1 MLMLVI
7 VLASTSV
14 PRLVYAST
22 SEIFDANDTTPAY
35 LDIVHAKVTDQ
46 VGTGQI
52 SFMMELA
59 EAVPN
64 PPETG
69 TFVAYNWQLDTD
81 PSLAGIEFIIVVRWL
96 YDHWETYVL
105 DQRAFN
111 QGTGD
116 LVQVFLTDEVAFH
129 GATEH
134 ITIDAALLGDPTS
147 FRWRSLTRDAP
158 APAPFKDQAPDSS
171 GWVDFSR

>member
-7 VLASTSV
+7 VLASASV

-35 LDIVHAKVTDQ
+35 LDIVHAKVTDR

-81 PSLAGIEFIIVVRWL
+81 PSLAGIEFRTPVDARYPYRPSVDAMPRVRGSSTARVSAPGSRCVRL
-96 YDHWETYVL
+96 
-105 DQRAFN
+105 
-111 QGTGD
+111 
-116 LVQVFLTDEVAFH
+116 
-129 GATEH
+129 
-134 ITIDAALLGDPTS
+134 PT
-147 FRWRSLTRDAP
+147 A
-158 APAPFKDQAPDSS
+158 
-171 GWVDFSR
+171 

>member
-69 TFVAYNWQLDTD
+69 
-81 PSLAGIEFIIVVRWL
+81 
-96 YDHWETYVL
+96 
-105 DQRAFN
+105 
-111 QGTGD
+111 
-116 LVQVFLTDEVAFH
+116 
-129 GATEH
+129 
-134 ITIDAALLGDPTS
+134 
-147 FRWRSLTRDAP
+147 
-158 APAPFKDQAPDSS
+158 
-171 GWVDFSR
+171 